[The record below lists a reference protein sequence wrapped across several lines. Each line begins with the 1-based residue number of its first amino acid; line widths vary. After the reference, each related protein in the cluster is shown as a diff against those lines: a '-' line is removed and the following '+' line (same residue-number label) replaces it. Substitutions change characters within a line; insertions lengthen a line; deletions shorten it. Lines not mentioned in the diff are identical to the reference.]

1 MWGAATRRGRRLQ
14 TVTDTYALA
23 GKFRYLRISDVVD
36 ALDAVGRQDLTL
48 MDERIKPL
56 WQGMRFWGPAVTLR
70 ALPANVRMPKLSAAE
85 ALRSHA
91 TWFAEHG
98 PMEIRSAVRRG
109 CVVVTA
115 TEGSPETGI
124 WGSNNSLD
132 IIARGAVGL
141 VTDGYARDTD
151 ELILQ
156 KTPVACR
163 GRGRPIIPGRV
174 IFAGVNE
181 PVACGGVL
189 VHPGDIVGSD
199 GDGCVV
205 VPTEVAD
212 DVVRIAKGILID
224 DAIKRRQLYQRLG
237 MPLDES
243 VAVEE
248 MEAFYS
254 DL

>member
-1 MWGAATRRGRRLQ
+1 M
-14 TVTDTYALA
+14 TDTYALA
-23 GKFRYLRISDVVD
+23 GKFKYLRVSDVVD
-36 ALDAVGRQDLTL
+36 ALDAVDRQDLTL

-56 WQGMRFWGPAVTLR
+56 WQGMRFWGPAVTVQ

-85 ALRSHA
+85 ALASHK

-98 PMEIRSAVRRG
+98 PMEVRGAVRTG

-115 TEGSPETGI
+115 TNGCPETGI

-132 IIARGAVGL
+132 VVARGAVGI
-141 VTDGYARDTD
+141 VTDGHARDTD
-151 ELILQ
+151 ELIIQ

-163 GRGRPIIPGRV
+163 ARGRPIIPGRV
-174 IFAGVNE
+174 IFTGVNN
-181 PVACGGVL
+181 PISCGGVL
-189 VHPGDIVGSD
+189 VRPGDIVGCD
-199 GDGCVV
+199 GDGCAV
-205 VPTEVAD
+205 VPAEVAD

-237 MPLDES
+237 MPLDET

-248 MEAFYS
+248 MEAFYAG
-254 DL
+254 L